1 QEDEIVLAADAVFV
15 SGIKLALG
23 GAAVLLTGAF
33 VLGWTRFP
41 RTPAS

>member
-1 QEDEIVLAADAVFV
+1 
-15 SGIKLALG
+15 G